1 MSAAGDDPI
10 SGSPTGAGDGA
21 LRILLT
27 AVEPSADAIGAALMI
42 ALKAKSP
49 DVSFFGC
56 GGPLM
61 AGEGLK
67 SLFPITD
74 FAVIGPVGAL
84 KALPAAMR
92 GARKLGEAAA
102 VEDIDAAI
110 LIDSWSFSRIAA
122 EKIRQAAPNAKLFK
136 YVAPQVWASR
146 PKRAQTVARLFD
158 GVLTLF
164 DFENPYFEK
173 VGAPVSAVG
182 SSLFAAAAN
191 AEHDGA
197 AFRAAHGLGDASLL
211 AVLPGSRDNEIKRLA
226 APFGETLRLLTETTP
241 DLRVFVVMAPG
252 KEELV
257 RAATAAWPGAP
268 ILVSHGDRFDGFAA
282 ADAALAASGTVT
294 TELAISGTP
303 MVIGYRVDPISA
315 MWIRSVATITYVALI
330 NLAVDREIIPEC
342 LQEDCRPEALAAA
355 LAPLLKETPERAAQL
370 EAFPEI
376 LKTLG
381 VGGSR
386 PSEMAADAI
395 LRWTSAK

>member
-10 SGSPTGAGDGA
+10 PGAATGAGEGA

-49 DVSFFGC
+49 DFRFYGC
-56 GGPLM
+56 GGPMM

-67 SLFPITD
+67 SLFPITE

-92 GARKLGEAAA
+92 GARDLAEAASA
-102 VEDIDAAI
+102 EKINAAI

-122 EKIRQAAPNAKLFK
+122 EKIRQAAPNAKLIK

-173 VGAPVSAVG
+173 AGVPVTAVG

-191 AEHDGA
+191 AKHDA
-197 AFRAAHGLGDASLL
+197 AGFRAAHNLGAAPLL
-211 AVLPGSRDNEIKRLA
+211 AVLPGSRDNEIKRLS

-241 DLRVFVVMAPG
+241 DLRVFVAMAPG
-252 KEELV
+252 KEKMA
-257 RAATAAWPGAP
+257 RAATADWPCAP
-268 ILVSHGDRFDGFAA
+268 IYVGHGDRFDGFAA
-282 ADAALAASGTVT
+282 ADAGLAASGTVT
-294 TELAISGTP
+294 TELAIAGTP
-303 MVIGYRVDPISA
+303 MVIGYRVDPLSA
-315 MWIRSVATITYVALI
+315 MWIRSVATVNYVALI
-330 NLAVDREIIPEC
+330 NLAADREIIPEC
-342 LQEDCRPEALAAA
+342 LQEDCRPEAMAAA
-355 LAPLLKETPERAAQL
+355 LAPLMTATPERAGQL
-370 EAFPEI
+370 DAFPEI
-376 LKTLG
+376 LRTLG
-381 VGGSR
+381 VGGR
-386 PSEMAADAI
+386 PPSEMAADAI
-395 LRWTSAK
+395 LRWIASD